1 MEASYRKPLRFRLL
15 YAYWI
20 AARILVGYVALK
32 ATLWRSLPEERAAR
46 LAAAQRHWALIIR
59 DALFRL
65 QGLFIK
71 VGQTVSVLA
80 AALPDALRQPLETL
94 QDRLPPRPW
103 AEVKRSLS
111 EAFGPES
118 ESLFAHID
126 QNALASASLGQVHR
140 ATLHDGTAV
149 VIKVRHHDIVRT
161 ARQDLR
167 ALRSLLRLVERL
179 FAVRGVMTVYTQVAR
194 MVEAELDFRQEA
206 KALTR
211 LADILAYQDKVTLP
225 VCHSALCRESVVVMS
240 YVEGTK
246 INDIETLKQQ
256 GLDPSTL
263 AADLI
268 EVFAHM
274 VFDAGFYHAD
284 PHPGN
289 ILVDRTGRIV
299 LLDLGATGSVST
311 RMRRG
316 MSEFVTAILRQE
328 RRGLIDAMR
337 TMGFIPKEH
346 AAAALTTRLIERFY
360 ERMSDVIEIESF
372 KLDDLRIKP
381 ERALEE
387 FAALWQEEISVRKLA
402 AAFEIPPDWVL
413 LERTLVI
420 LAHVCAELAPE
431 LNPATL
437 IQEHVE
443 SHLFQGRQDIASLLL
458 HALRTK
464 ALSALDLPEEIRHF
478 ISDLRGDAFCLGVR
492 LSPELGLLHY
502 WQRERQQLGVVLA
515 LCGAAA
521 PAAEHF
527 QLRLP
532 AAVIA
537 LAGVACIR
545 PFWRASKR
553 VSALLKTLEHPD
565 A

>member
-1 MEASYRKPLRFRLL
+1 MNARYRRPLRFRFL
-15 YAYWI
+15 YAYWV
-20 AARILVGYVALK
+20 AARILVGYVVLRAR
-32 ATLWRSLPEERAAR
+32 LWRALPEERTAR
-46 LAAAQRHWALIIR
+46 LAAAQGRWALTIR

-71 VGQTVSVLA
+71 VGQTISVLA
-80 AALPDALRQPLETL
+80 AALPDAFRHPLETL

-103 AEVKRSLS
+103 AEVERSLRD
-111 EAFGPES
+111 AFGPDINALFS
-118 ESLFAHID
+118 EID
-126 QNALASASLGQVHR
+126 HSALASASLGQVHR

-149 VIKVRHHDIVRT
+149 VIKVRHHDIVRM

-179 FAVRGVMTVYTQVAR
+179 FRLRGVMTVYTQVSR

-206 KALTR
+206 KALGR
-211 LADILAYQDKVTLP
+211 LADVLAYQDKVTLP
-225 VCHSALCRESVVVMS
+225 TCHTALCRESVVVMS

-246 INDIETLKQQ
+246 ISDVEALKQR
-256 GLDPSTL
+256 GFDPAAL
-263 AADLI
+263 AATLI
-268 EVFAHM
+268 DVFAHM

-289 ILVDRTGRIV
+289 ILVDATGRIV
-299 LLDLGATGSVST
+299 LLDLGATGSVSP

-316 MSEFVTAILRQE
+316 MSEFVTAMLRQE
-328 RRGLIDAMR
+328 RRGLIDAMG
-337 TMGFIPKEH
+337 TMGFIPKER

-360 ERMSDVIEIESF
+360 ERMSDAIEIDSF

-437 IQEHVE
+437 IQAHVE
-443 SHLFQGRQDIASLLL
+443 NHLFQGRQDIASLLL
-458 HALRTK
+458 HAVRTK

-478 ISDLRGDAFCLGVR
+478 ISDLRAETLSLGVR
-492 LSPELGLLHY
+492 LSPELGLLHF
-502 WQRERQQLGVVLA
+502 WQKERQQLGVVLVLSSAGA
-515 LCGAAA
+515 LS
-521 PAAEHF
+521 AEHF
-527 QLRLP
+527 ELRL
-532 AAVIA
+532 AALALA
-537 LAGVACIR
+537 LAGVVCLR
-545 PFWRASKR
+545 PYWRAAQR
-553 VSALLKTLEHPD
+553 VKALLEDLERPE